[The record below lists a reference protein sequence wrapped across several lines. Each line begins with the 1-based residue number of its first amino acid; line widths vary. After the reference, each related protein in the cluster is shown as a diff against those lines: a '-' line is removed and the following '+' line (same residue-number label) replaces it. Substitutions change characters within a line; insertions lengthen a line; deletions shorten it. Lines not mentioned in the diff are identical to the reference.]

1 MSHAASSGYG
11 SARSN
16 NNRTV
21 ADVAEETGETPL
33 NPSHLQPQ
41 GRMRNSLLNSLRQS
55 KFADSSLLF
64 RSLRI
69 PRADTLPTT
78 PSSID
83 VPCSLDP
90 TVAACSPAD
99 NANLQDNSCLPVA
112 TNEPSAGQEKGHS
125 TVHPIPVPAPRFQ
138 TLKRHAYQNIPL
150 PLHKK
155 SVEQQQA
162 HIIQVLYILMTQNPP
177 KISN

>member
-69 PRADTLPTT
+69 PRADTLPTP
-78 PSSID
+78 PSSIAE
-83 VPCSLDP
+83 PCSLDSSA
-90 TVAACSPAD
+90 AACLPAD
-99 NANLQDNSCLPVA
+99 NSCVPA
-112 TNEPSAGQEKGHS
+112 TTNETSAGQEKGH

-155 SVEQQQA
+155 SVEQQA
-162 HIIQVLYILMTQNPP
+162 HIIQVLFILIAQNPP
-177 KISN
+177 KISI